1 MSISFL
7 LETERC
13 AESGNRCV
21 PPLRARS
28 GVEVVLEH
36 RLEREPS
43 GHLQG
48 VVYFHRFLAS
58 QERQGETRER
68 LVQLRTDSAVHY
80 ARRQGIA
87 LPMRNEAVITKAGG
101 ELRIVA
107 RIGARRPVIGEVDIE
122 SAIASCVRTID
133 SLVRHEIEQII
144 DVA

>member
-58 QERQGETRER
+58 QERQAETRER
-68 LVQLRTDSAVHY
+68 WVHLRTDSAVHH

-107 RIGARRPVIGEVDIE
+107 RIGARRPVIVEVDIE
-122 SAIASCVRTID
+122 AGKDSCARGVV
-133 SLVRHEIEQII
+133 SLAR
-144 DVA
+144 